1 MPDRNATSNTLIA
14 AMDEETAWAV
24 LDASERVDLERRQQ
38 LHVYFLESGIAS
50 IVANAPGGLE
60 IETGIVGKE
69 GMVGT
74 TALAGINQSPHEIF
88 VQIAATAR
96 RVPVAQMRSLING
109 SPPLQQLLIRYLEPS
124 MCRLRVRRW
133 QTGGQQ
139 LFSGWLAGCS
149 CVRTGSKV
157 PDWH

>member
-38 LHVYFLESGIAS
+38 LHVYFLESGI
-50 IVANAPGGLE
+50 
-60 IETGIVGKE
+60 
-69 GMVGT
+69 
-74 TALAGINQSPHEIF
+74 
-88 VQIAATAR
+88 
-96 RVPVAQMRSLING
+96 
-109 SPPLQQLLIRYLEPS
+109 
-124 MCRLRVRRW
+124 
-133 QTGGQQ
+133 
-139 LFSGWLAGCS
+139 S